1 MIMIQP
7 TKFWFQIPTYWKK
20 KEEEQYQSKLPTKE
34 VAVSPVSKIEPIRK
48 PMMSYDVQG
57 TILPWVEDDK
67 AQKIVEYVK
76 TTAKTKEEEKYLL
89 SDLHQQAVKKTQQ
102 TKYRDDREKNKSEM
116 VKQSMSAKDPEE
128 KKQMELSIKLS
139 NISDIVR
146 DWLGKQ
152 WIDARDVDDK
162 EVVKRFI
169 TDNPDKQTMITDYL
183 NWKLSSVDVGKQLGL
198 IQEEVKEDNT
208 ATWLMDFLGGKKL
221 DTSRE
226 ISQFLDPLGTKG
238 TGWADPSTALNLVGK
253 TVLNI
258 IPNTVEFAKWIW
270 SLIFHPKQTVEWLKS
285 LWQGI
290 IDLAQWDTESPQAQM
305 ASWMWDSIKNTV
317 TDPQKL
323 GEWITENPVDIISVL
338 SPKSVATAWEA
349 IVKWTAKWISK
360 WVKVLSKWT
369 AKATEFAAAQ
379 AFGINPSTI
388 KNIIKDPALYNKVEQ
403 WVINSE
409 ELLGS
414 LGSKIDDSIAKISET
429 GKWYQTIKETAKI
442 KTPIDDINNSLAK
455 RGIEIKD
462 GKLDF
467 TNTNMADT
475 ADLNAIQKAY
485 DIVNTPEVNVINMR
499 GKLDD
504 LINYESKATSK
515 WQSVVK
521 EMRNAIDTKAK
532 KDIPWLAELD
542 ASYSEQTKL
551 LRSIKKDFLN
561 PDWTFKDN
569 AMSRISNL
577 TKKGNEA
584 KLERVKELIPWI
596 EDNINAIRA
605 FEDVTLAWWQ
615 KVWSYLRWAGTVGVW
630 AMTAWPVGAIIWL
643 LITSPQV
650 ATNLLKWL
658 WYTKQFISWLTKNM
672 KLWIKLTPA
681 QIKVLEKWALGIPA
695 WWIVWKDLLNNQ

>member
-1 MIMIQP
+1 MA
-7 TKFWFQIPTYWKK
+7 FWFQPWMQVGTDFSQFQSKVPTQPKQQASIPT
-20 KEEEQYQSKLPTKE
+20 QPMQSYN
-34 VAVSPVSKIEPIRK
+34 VGFSS
-48 PMMSYDVQG
+48 
-57 TILPWVEDDK
+57 ILPWVSEEK
-67 AQKIVEYVK
+67 ANKLVSFVNA
-76 TTAKTKEEEKYLL
+76 TAKSESEKKLML
-89 SDLHQQAVKKTQQ
+89 NDLHQEAIKREQQ
-102 TKYRDDREKNKSEM
+102 EAFSKDRDNMKSNLLQ
-116 VKQSMSAKDPEE
+116 QSMQEKDPT
-128 KKQMELSIKLS
+128 KKNQMKLQV
-139 NISDIVR
+139 NMANFADILREGAKKDWVDISSMP
-146 DWLGKQ
+146 
-152 WIDARDVDDK
+152 DK
-162 EVVKRFI
+162 EVV
-169 TDNPDKQTMITDYL
+169 DKYLTARPEEATTMQDFL
-183 NWKLSSVDVGKQLGL
+183 NGKLSSVDVGRKIWL
-198 IQEEVKEDNT
+198 IEPEPMVEDNT
-208 ATWLMDFLGGKKL
+208 ATWVMDFLGGKKL

-258 IPNTVEFAKWIW
+258 IPNTVEFAKGIW

-290 IDLAQWDTESPQAQM
+290 IDLSQWDTESPQAQM

-360 WVKVLSKWT
+360 WTSLLGKWT
-369 AKATEFAAAQ
+369 AKATEFTAAQ

-414 LGSKIDDSIAKISET
+414 LGTKIDDSIAKISET
-429 GKWYQTIKETAKI
+429 GKWYQTIKKTANI
-442 KTPIDDINNSLAK
+442 KTPIEDINSSLSK

-467 TNTNMADT
+467 TNTNMADN

-485 DIVNTPEVNVINMR
+485 DIVNTPEINVINMR

-532 KDIPWLAELD
+532 KEIPWLATLD

-551 LRSIKKDFLN
+551 LKSIKKDFLN
-561 PDWTFKDN
+561 ADWTFKDN

-605 FEDVTLAWWQ
+605 FEDVTLAGWQ
-615 KVWSYLRWAGTVGVW
+615 KVGTYLRWAGTVWVW
-630 AMTAWPVGAIIWL
+630 AMTAWPVGAVIGL

-658 WYTKQFISWLTKNM
+658 WYTKQFISGLTKNM
-672 KLWIKLTPA
+672 KLWIKLSPA
-681 QIKVLEKWALGIPA
+681 QIKALEKWALGIPA